1 MCNNGFSQSHY
12 HSVATLASVFCS
24 LSICVQEKYFTG
36 CTSLNSNENKT
47 KRKKQ
52 LANRCFYT

>member
-47 KRKKQ
+47 KRKKT
-52 LANRCFYT
+52 AS